1 MADARVAL
9 RKLQSGQALTDEEKE
24 ILGLSTSA
32 PNPAPVVQGGPME
45 EAIPLNVKGGGR
57 GTTTDT
63 SQITQAQVTAASI
76 AAAKELAMTPYE
88 ELSAAERAAMSSAE
102 KKAYIKAAREEQ
114 AAIAAEERAAS
125 DPMLNFAVRPD
136 APPADSNYIYYYS
149 WVGGTGSGS
158 WKLYRAPNTENNQM
172 SYGARSVGGETQA
185 TPQSA
190 VGANALAVQPKPI
203 RDKDGNI
210 TGWTTEGAESIE
222 GAGTTSTTATTTTTT
237 TTTNASTT
245 STTATTT
252 KPNVT
257 TDPNAALIASLQSQ
271 IASLQSQNTA
281 AANIAAANA
290 AKETESKRQS
300 IIATLTDRFNKYG
313 LSSLVN
319 KIRELAVDGATEAT
333 ITLALQETPEY
344 QQRFA
349 ANAER
354 LKKNLQVLTPAEYLN
369 LEDGY
374 RQVLRAYGLK
384 QFDTDEYVRQ
394 FISNDVSAAELSD
407 RVVTAV
413 QRVQNADP
421 AVGKQLRDYYG
432 IGNADL
438 VAYVLDPN
446 QQLPKIQRQV
456 AAAEIGAAAAV
467 QGITAGVSVAEQ
479 LASQGVTQA
488 EARKGYATI
497 ADILPTAE
505 KLSAIYGGVEAGYGL
520 GEAEQEV
527 FNSLA
532 EAQRKRERLTSRE
545 IAAFSGRSGIA
556 RTGLTQTTQGQF

>member
-1 MADARVAL
+1 MTDGGGEVVPNNPTLTPEQGRTAL
-9 RKLQSGQALTDEEKE
+9 RKLQSGQAL
-24 ILGLSTSA
+24 
-32 PNPAPVVQGGPME
+32 
-45 EAIPLNVKGGGR
+45 
-57 GTTTDT
+57 
-63 SQITQAQVTAASI
+63 
-76 AAAKELAMTPYE
+76 
-88 ELSAAERAAMSSAE
+88 SAAEREYLGLGTPTAPAAPAPAPDDTAAKE
-102 KKAYIKAAREEQ
+102 AAIKAAAD
-114 AAIAAEERAAS
+114 AAAKAAADKAAADAAAAAARTAAEREAARLAQEAAARAA
-125 DPMLNFAVRPD
+125 AD
-136 APPADSNYIYYYS
+136 AAA
-149 WVGGTGSGS
+149 
-158 WKLYRAPNTENNQM
+158 RA
-172 SYGARSVGGETQA
+172 AA
-185 TPQSA
+185 LSA
-190 VGANALAVQPKPI
+190 Q
-203 RDKDGNI
+203 
-210 TGWTTEGAESIE
+210 
-222 GAGTTSTTATTTTTT
+222 
-237 TTTNASTT
+237 NASI
-245 STTATTT
+245 
-252 KPNVT
+252 K
-257 TDPNAALIASLQSQ
+257 ALQDEIASLKAQS
-271 IASLQSQNTA
+271 TA

-290 AKETESKRQS
+290 AKETEAKRQS
-300 IIATLTDRFNKYG
+300 IIAVLTDRFNKYG
-313 LSSLVN
+313 LSSLVT
-319 KIRELAVDGATEAT
+319 KIRDLAVDGATEAT

-421 AVGKQLRDYYG
+421 AVSRQLRDYYG
-432 IGNADL
+432 IGNSDL

-467 QGITAGVSVAEQ
+467 QGITPGVTVAEQ
-479 LASQGVTQA
+479 LAAQGVTKA
-488 EARKGYATI
+488 EAQKGYATI

-545 IAAFSGRSGIA
+545 IASFSGRSGIA
-556 RTGLTQTTQGQF
+556 RTGLTQSTQGQF